1 MEGPVEHDARL
12 EVHGGRRLEG
22 TVVLSGAKNSALKL
36 LAASLLTS
44 EPCVIRRTPR
54 ITDVATMV
62 TMLGALGA
70 DVDDAGGVLRVHAGA
85 GLSGCAPYE
94 LVRTMRA
101 SIIVMGPL
109 VARLGE
115 ATIAMPG
122 GCNIGPR
129 RIDFHIRGLEKL
141 GASVHIDHGFIRVHS
156 DQLKGAVVALDYPS
170 VGATENLLMAA
181 TAADGETVIENAA
194 REPEIVDLCDFLT
207 GMGAVIKGAGTS
219 TVRIEGGHS
228 LHGVDHEV
236 VADRIEA
243 GTYLVMGAATGG
255 DVTALGLEPRHL
267 ERFLEKL
274 AAMGVEVCE
283 GERRI
288 TVRCDGP
295 LTPVDI
301 STLPHPGF
309 PTDLQAQT
317 MVLLSLAQGTSI
329 VTENVFENRF
339 VVVDELN
346 RLGRR
351 HQHERPSRSRR
362 GSAHVERH
370 GGGSAGPARRRRTGD
385 GRVRGRRG
393 HGGAGGA
400 SHPAGYEDLTGKLA
414 ALGADVTLVDG
425 DGRTEHGRGA
435 VLSAC
440 DGDGGAQRLTAGA
453 REEDGHLSRLQGR
466 VKPSRSAGSAPHACS
481 ELAPP
486 TRRASRRACAAARGA
501 AGATGPI
508 AVVLAPR
515 RPASSGAVRPRDP
528 GQLPRRLRPR
538 ATSGR
543 VPAWGRMPA
552 GGGR

>member
-1 MEGPVEHDARL
+1 MDGPTEHDACL
-12 EVHGGRRLEG
+12 EVRGGRRLEG

-36 LAASLLTS
+36 LAASLLTD
-44 EPCVIRRTPR
+44 ELCVIRRAPR

-62 TMLGALGA
+62 TMLRALGA
-70 DVDDAGGVLRVHAGA
+70 DVDDAGGLLRVRAGA
-85 GLSGCAPYE
+85 SLNGCAPYE

-141 GASVHIDHGFIRVHS
+141 GATVQIDHGFIRVHS
-156 DQLKGAVVALDYPS
+156 EQLRGAVVALDYPS

-207 GMGAVIKGAGTS
+207 GMGAVIEGAGTS
-219 TVRIEGGHS
+219 TVRIAGGHT

-243 GTYLVMGAATGG
+243 GTYLVMGAATSGE
-255 DVTALGLEPRHL
+255 VTTLGLDPVHL

-274 AAMGVEVCE
+274 DAMGVEVSK

-288 TVRCDGP
+288 TVRREGP
-295 LTPVDI
+295 LAPVDI
-301 STLPHPGF
+301 PTLPHPGF

-346 RLGRR
+346 RLGAGISTSG
-351 HQHERPSRSRR
+351 HHAVVEGPRSLS
-362 GSAHVERH
+362 GTVVEAPDLR
-370 GGGSAGPARRRRTGD
+370 
-385 GRVRGRRG
+385 
-393 HGGAGGA
+393 GGAALVTAGLVAEGVTEVRA
-400 SHPAGYEDLTGKLA
+400 VHHIERGYEDLPGKLA
-414 ALGADVTLVDG
+414 ALGADVTVTG
-425 DGRTEHGRGA
+425 PAGRTGQEARPSLSSCDDEA
-435 VLSAC
+435 V
-440 DGDGGAQRLTAGA
+440 
-453 REEDGHLSRLQGR
+453 
-466 VKPSRSAGSAPHACS
+466 RSA
-481 ELAPP
+481 
-486 TRRASRRACAAARGA
+486 
-501 AGATGPI
+501 
-508 AVVLAPR
+508 
-515 RPASSGAVRPRDP
+515 
-528 GQLPRRLRPR
+528 
-538 ATSGR
+538 
-543 VPAWGRMPA
+543 
-552 GGGR
+552 